1 MSKSSYQKLKRQ
13 LLQSQMEVS
22 HLKHEIRR
30 IVINK
35 DESTIRKWKMTFDM
49 QDSMEHS
56 IFFGNRQTAPFVM
69 RGIIPLINKKKDS
82 DE

>member
-1 MSKSSYQKLKRQ
+1 MNSYQKLKQQ

-30 IVINK
+30 IVIDK
-35 DESTIRKWKMTFDM
+35 DEITIVRWRHRFNLEDVILFTERKPN
-49 QDSMEHS
+49 S
-56 IFFGNRQTAPFVM
+56 PFAV
-69 RGIIPLINKKKDS
+69 RGIIPLINKKKDI

>member
-1 MSKSSYQKLKRQ
+1 MKSYQKLKWQ

-22 HLKHEIRR
+22 HLKYEIRR

-56 IFFGNRQTAPFVM
+56 LFFW
-69 RGIIPLINKKKDS
+69 
-82 DE
+82 